1 MTQTFAG
8 YLHGLFKTTREAR
21 ALQPYVLTRVCGYAA
36 IRERVL
42 LDTTKGVIDTVREGR
57 LLSWLDQLHEAWLK
71 GGKLLDAYDPR
82 NWREIGNG
90 ARMRKTH
97 LPGTGGKDDPIV

>member
-8 YLHGLFKTTREAR
+8 YLHGLFKTTHEAR
-21 ALQPYVLTRVCGYAA
+21 ALQPYVLTRTCRYGL

-42 LDTTKGVIDTVREGR
+42 ADTAKGTIDLHREGR
-57 LLSWLDQLHEAWLK
+57 LLGWLDRLHEGWLSA
-71 GGKLLDAYDPR
+71 GKLLDSYDPKD
-82 NWREIGNG
+82 WHELGNG
-90 ARMRKTH
+90 ARMRQKH